1 VGHTG
6 LARLCLVHWCYRA
19 RRSPTSTGGGGC
31 HYFTIGRDYTV
42 SVREIEAEEKPKS
55 YVSEHGRVLKTDI
68 DRLSDNGYAMYCL
81 TNSPEKFIR
90 AKIAFYKNKV
100 TLYKNALVRTK
111 DRLEGWK
118 EAYRTLNPPKLRATR
133 IMWDVDEDPDVDY
146 LPSEIDI
153 PADMT
158 DEDEISDYL
167 SELTG
172 VCHEGYILK
181 EIG

>member
-1 VGHTG
+1 MT
-6 LARLCLVHWCYRA
+6 LY
-19 RRSPTSTGGGGC
+19 
-31 HYFTIGRDYTV
+31 YFTIGRDYTV

-68 DRLSDNGYAMYCL
+68 DRLSDHGHYMYCL

-90 AKIAFYKNKV
+90 AKIAFHKDEV
-100 TLYKNALVRTK
+100 ASCKNALRRAK
-111 DRLEGWK
+111 DRLKGWE
-118 EAYRTLNPPKLRATR
+118 EAYKKLNPPKLRATH
-133 IMWDVDEDPDVDY
+133 IMWDVDEDSDGNY

-167 SELTG
+167 SDLTG
-172 VCHEGYILK
+172 FCHDGYILE